1 MKIVQIAPFEESVP
15 PKKYGGTELVIHNLT
30 EGLTKKGHD
39 VSLIATQDSKTSAK
53 LISPLEKPIRKER
66 AIEDPKSRESFK
78 YIGIGET
85 LKIVNSMKKIDIIH
99 NHIGWRLIPF
109 LSSFNAPSLTTLHS
123 PLFEYQQIIY
133 NEYKKCLITSISD
146 SQRKPLPNLNYAA
159 TVYNGIDI
167 NLFDFKKTQGKYLA
181 FLGRI
186 SPEKGTREAI
196 LTAKKTN
203 LPLKIAAKLDKV
215 DQEYFQKKVNPLID
229 GKQIQYIGEIGSIQ
243 KNIFLKNAMALLA
256 PVQWEEPFGLFMVE
270 AMACG
275 TPVIAFNRGS
285 IPEIIENKKT
295 GFIVNN
301 LKEMIK
307 AIPKISSIK
316 RRDCRERVEKKFT
329 SEIMIKE
336 YEKVYNSMI
345 RE

>member
-30 EGLTKKGHD
+30 EGLIKKGHN

-53 LISPLEKPIRKER
+53 LISPLKKPIRKEKS
-66 AIEDPKSRESFK
+66 IKDPKSRESFK
-78 YIGIGET
+78 YIGIGKT
-85 LKIVNSMKKIDIIH
+85 LKIINSIKNIDIIH

-109 LSSFNAPSLTTLHS
+109 LSSFNAPSLTTLHG
-123 PLFEYQQIIY
+123 PLNSKYQQIIY
-133 NEYKKCLITSISD
+133 NEYKKCFIASISD
-146 SQRKPLPNLNYAA
+146 SQRKPLPNLNYVA

-203 LPLKIAAKLDKV
+203 LPLKIAAKLDAV

-229 GKQIQYIGEIGSIQ
+229 GKQIQYIGEIGPIQ

-256 PVQWEEPFGLFMVE
+256 PVQWEEPFGLFMIE
-270 AMACG
+270 SMACG

-285 IPEIIENKKT
+285 VPEIIENEKT

-301 LKEMIK
+301 LKEMIT
-307 AIPKISSIK
+307 AVSKISSIK
-316 RRDCRERVEKKFT
+316 RQDCRERVEKNFT
-329 SEIMIKE
+329 SKIMVKNYEEIYKKITK
-336 YEKVYNSMI
+336 
-345 RE
+345 